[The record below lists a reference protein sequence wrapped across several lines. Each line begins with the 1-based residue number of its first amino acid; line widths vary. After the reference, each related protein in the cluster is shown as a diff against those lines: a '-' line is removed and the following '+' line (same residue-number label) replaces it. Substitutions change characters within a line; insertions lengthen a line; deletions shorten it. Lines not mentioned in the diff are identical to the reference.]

1 MARIT
6 VIIGV
11 LMILLGVLGFVLTGS
26 EQKTALIPSYFGIL
40 FVLLSGLASA
50 KPQLNKHLMHVSALL
65 ALLGMAGTF
74 RALGTFVTLVGGG
87 EVERQA
93 AVIAQTIFFV
103 LAAVYLVLCIRSF
116 IAARRAR
123 KAV

>member
-26 EQKTALIPSYFGIL
+26 EQKTALIPSYFGIA
-40 FVLLSGLASA
+40 FVLLGGLATA
-50 KPQLNKHLMHVSALL
+50 KPHLNKHLMHVSALL
-65 ALLGMAGTF
+65 ALLGMAGTG
-74 RALGTFVTLVGGG
+74 RALRGFVTLLGGG
-87 EVERQA
+87 EVERQP

-116 IAARRAR
+116 IAARKAR
-123 KAV
+123 SVA